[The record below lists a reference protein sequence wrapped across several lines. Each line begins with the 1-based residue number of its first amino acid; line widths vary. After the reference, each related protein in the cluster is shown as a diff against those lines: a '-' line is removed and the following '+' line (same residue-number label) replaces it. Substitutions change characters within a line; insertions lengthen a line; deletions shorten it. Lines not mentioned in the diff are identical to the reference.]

1 MQLIYSKIAVFFLLI
16 ILGILLKNKF
26 GDKPEKLGIKKFIL
40 NISLPATIL
49 ISFISFKIELDFLY
63 LPLAGIAL
71 NLFIF
76 LLSPSILKIT
86 KINKLS
92 RKGKTLT
99 MLLSSF
105 APGISCFPIIE
116 EFLGSEYLVR
126 ASLIDFGNKLFV
138 LVFLLILSYR
148 LHYLTQ
154 GIKYKKNNI
163 LPKNII
169 KSIFTEPINLVLI
182 FSTIILSLGFT
193 IDEIP
198 KIFVDLLNRMKD
210 TLTPLVLIFIGL
222 SIIFSK
228 EALRDI
234 IPVLFIRAGVS
245 LFFTICAVNTFGL
258 NNGDHTVFYLA
269 LSLSSV
275 SFWPFAHM
283 TLINEVEKKA
293 KIKNRTFDIGY
304 GLNFL
309 AYSLPFSTILIL
321 LLVSQ
326 KSTVL
331 DLSFILLLSIIMIL
345 IGFVMLLIY
354 SSIEF
359 YKKPRLGNAPKKW
372 SLNYFFQSLL

>member
-16 ILGILLKNKF
+16 ILGISLKNKF

-228 EALRDI
+228 EALKDI
-234 IPVLFIRAGVS
+234 IPVLFIRAGVC

-258 NNGDHTVFYLA
+258 NGDHTIFYLA

-293 KIKNRTFDIGY
+293 KIKNRTFDLGY

-331 DLSFILLLSIIMIL
+331 DLSFILFLSIIMIL
-345 IGFVMLLIY
+345 IGFVIVLIN
-354 SSIEF
+354 SRIEF
-359 YKKPRLGNAPKKW
+359 FKKPRSGNAPKKW

>member
-16 ILGILLKNKF
+16 ILGISLKNKF

-71 NLFIF
+71 NFFLF

-86 KINKLS
+86 RIKKAS
-92 RKGKTLT
+92 KKGKTLM

-116 EFLGSEYLVR
+116 EFLGSEYLIR

-163 LPKNII
+163 STKNIL

-198 KIFVDLLNRMKD
+198 NIFVDLLNRMKD

-228 EALRDI
+228 EALKDI
-234 IPVLFIRAGVS
+234 IPLLFIRAGVC
-245 LFFTICAVNTFGL
+245 LFFTICAINIFGL
-258 NNGDHTVFYLA
+258 SNGEDTIFYLA

-326 KSTVL
+326 RNTTL
-331 DLSFILLLSIIMIL
+331 DFSFVLLLSVIMIL
-345 IGFVMLLIY
+345 IGFVLLLIN
-354 SSIEF
+354 SRIDF
-359 YKKPRLGNAPKKW
+359 LKKPQSGDTPKKW